1 MEMNVQPR
9 NAQESVRKDEYFSRL
24 AAISEEMIQDFGR
37 DFAMGALILAARYIA
52 ERDVAKAGQVGAE
65 RAQAAS

>member
-1 MEMNVQPR
+1 MEKNVQR
-9 NAQESVRKDEYFSRL
+9 SDAQESVRKDEYFSRL

-52 ERDVAKAGQVGAE
+52 ERNVAAQVTMAAE
-65 RAQAAS
+65 QAPAAP